1 MKPEIHGKQIDVGD
15 ALRTHVEA
23 KIKDVNSKYFNHAT
37 SSKVIF
43 SREGHGHGLVRVTM
57 SYLVGKNILINA
69 EAEAG
74 EAYAAFD
81 QALEKAAKRLRRYK
95 RRLRDHHE
103 RIEKSP
109 EQEMLKA
116 RDYVLAQEAE
126 RETAEEQDNLDEGT
140 DEHHEPIVVAEMT
153 THIETLSV
161 SEAVMRLDLAGQSA
175 LMFRNASNQNLNM
188 VYRRPDGNIGWV
200 DPAEKKAEKAA

>member
-1 MKPEIHGKQIDVGD
+1 MRPEIHGKQIDVGD
-15 ALRTHVEA
+15 ALRTHVED
-23 KIKDVNSKYFNHAT
+23 KIKDVNAKYFNHAT
-37 SSKVIF
+37 SSKVTF
-43 SREGHGHGLVRVTM
+43 SREGHGHGLIRVTM

-69 EAEAG
+69 EGEAA

-109 EQEMLKA
+109 ELEMIKA

-126 RETAEEQDNLDEGT
+126 RETAEEQDNADEG
-140 DEHHEPIVVAEMT
+140 HEPVVVAEMT
-153 THIETLSV
+153 TDIETLSV
-161 SEAVMRLDLAGQSA
+161 SEAVMRLDLSGQGA
-175 LMFRNASNQNLNM
+175 MMFRNASNQNLNM
-188 VYRRPDGNIGWV
+188 VYRRPDGNIGWI
-200 DPAEKKAEKAA
+200 DPVEKKAEKAA